1 MSKFGQLAKT
11 VKSFA
16 IKYTPE
22 ILTGIGIAGMVTA
35 GILAVKATPK
45 ALTLIEERKEELY
58 PLDDDKDISLTP
70 VETVKTCWRCYI
82 PSVAISA
89 VSIGCLVGA
98 SSVNFRRNAALAT
111 AYALSETALKEYQE
125 KVVETIGEKKE
136 KDIKDK
142 IAKDKIDKDPVSNKE
157 VIITDKGD
165 VLCYDTLSGRYFK
178 SSMDQLKKAEN
189 DLSRQMRDDMYVSL
203 NEFYN
208 EIGLDGI
215 GVGYELGWNIDDGYI
230 ELEFSSQ
237 ISDDGRPCIVVGHY
251 NPPKY
256 DFKKLF

>member
-1 MSKFGQLAKT
+1 MSKFGQLVGS

-16 IKYTPE
+16 IKHSPE
-22 ILTGIGIAGMVTA
+22 ILTGIGITGMISA

-45 ALTLIEERKEELY
+45 ALILIKERKEELY
-58 PLDDDKDISLTP
+58 PLDDEDDISLTP
-70 VETVKTCWRCYI
+70 IETVKTCWKCYI
-82 PSVAISA
+82 PAAVTCTISV
-89 VSIGCLVGA
+89 GCLIGA

-111 AYALSETALKEYQE
+111 AYTISETALKEYQE
-125 KVVETIGEKKE
+125 KVVETVGEKKE

-256 DFKKLF
+256 DFKKMF